1 MGINFFK
8 WKKSSKVV
16 SFKGNEYDCLLVKT
30 DGDGK
35 KPLYLNVMPNGVD
48 IKVGVNK
55 VSFLTSLCIDFM
67 KLMPSDGGFTTISR
81 NYHVSNVYTLIQ
93 LWTKDQLERVYVLEE
108 KNGEIFREGKSS
120 LVDNAVAKMFPQST
134 EYANTASKDNK
145 REQRSNENPER
156 FAPRQTPNQH
166 GANHEK
172 LVKIALMIN
181 EKSEENIINMN
192 QILNSST
199 DVLIEALKKG
209 VEQLL
214 NRQSQSQ
221 RVTSQEETV
230 NNARLHE
237 KINALEKQIKILT
250 EDKENAEETIQ
261 NKDKEL
267 EQLKQDLRLA
277 KTDIIDIK
285 GDAIKAAD
293 SLLSA
298 LEMGGYQIDCAT
310 AQSKDDPYLISQVR
324 NIRQQLQD
332 IPNGNAATTRNALK
346 DIIRKHLS
354 ESDDVLNKL
363 GCIMAYG
370 RIPFMIE
377 PRANGIYINP
387 GRISNIYNKLEM
399 LLVPLGFQQILPQLF
414 VETMSD
420 GIAYYEDVTGRQD
433 APVSLL
439 DMLCPSLGQHKEN
452 VDRGQRMQVIKDIA
466 QIGFL
471 EDGIIIEKTKVLL

>member
-1 MGINFFK
+1 MIINFFK
-8 WKKSSKVV
+8 RKKSSKGV
-16 SFKGNEYDCLLVKT
+16 SFNGHEYDCLLIKT
-30 DGDGK
+30 EGDGK
-35 KPLYLNVMPNGVD
+35 KTLSLNVTPNGAY
-48 IKVGVNK
+48 IKVGDNK
-55 VSFLTSLCIDFM
+55 VSCMPSLSMDFM
-67 KLMPSDGGFTTISR
+67 KLMPSDGDFTTISK

-93 LWTKDQLERVYVLEE
+93 LWTKEQFERVYVLEE

-145 REQRSNENPER
+145 REQRFNENPER
-156 FAPRQTPNQH
+156 FAPRQTPNQQS
-166 GANHEK
+166 ANNDE
-172 LVKIALMIN
+172 LVKIAIMIN
-181 EKSEENIINMN
+181 EKTRENIINMN
-192 QILNSST
+192 HILNSST

-209 VEQLL
+209 LEQLL

-221 RVTSQEETV
+221 RVTSQEETAK
-230 NNARLHE
+230 NTRLEE
-237 KINALEKQIKILT
+237 KIYALEQQIKTLS
-250 EDKENAEETIQ
+250 EENGKTEETIQ

-267 EQLKQDLRLA
+267 VQLIQDLHIAR
-277 KTDIIDIK
+277 TDNIDIK

-298 LEMGGYQIDCAT
+298 LEIGGYQIDCAT

-363 GCIMAYG
+363 GCLMAYG

-387 GRISNIYNKLEM
+387 GRITSIYNKLEM

-420 GIAYYEDVTGRQD
+420 GIDYYEDVTGRQD

-452 VDRGQRMQVIKDIA
+452 VDREQRMQVIKDIA
-466 QIGFL
+466 QLGFL

>member
-1 MGINFFK
+1 MKINFFK
-8 WKKSSKVV
+8 RKKSSKGV
-16 SFKGNEYDCLLVKT
+16 SFNGNEYDCLLIKT
-30 DGDGK
+30 EGDGK
-35 KPLYLNVMPNGVD
+35 KALSLNVTPNGAY
-48 IKVGVNK
+48 IKVGDNK
-55 VSFLTSLCIDFM
+55 VSCMPSLSMDFM
-67 KLMPSDGGFTTISR
+67 KLMPSDGGFTTISK

-93 LWTKDQLERVYVLEE
+93 LWTKEQFERVYVLEE

-134 EYANTASKDNK
+134 EHANTASKDNK
-145 REQRSNENPER
+145 REQRINENPER
-156 FAPRQTPNQH
+156 FAPRQTPNQQS
-166 GANHEK
+166 ANNDE
-172 LVKIALMIN
+172 LVKIAIMIN
-181 EKSEENIINMN
+181 EKTRENIINMN

-214 NRQSQSQ
+214 NRHSQSQ
-221 RVTSQEETV
+221 KVTSQEETAK
-230 NNARLHE
+230 NTRLEE
-237 KINALEKQIKILT
+237 KINALEQQIKTLT
-250 EDKENAEETIQ
+250 EDKGKTEETIL

-267 EQLKQDLRLA
+267 EQLKQDLRIA

-293 SLLSA
+293 SLLSE
-298 LEMGGYQIDCAT
+298 LEIGGYQIDCAT

-324 NIRQQLQD
+324 NIRRQLQD

-363 GCIMAYG
+363 GCLMAYG

-387 GRISNIYNKLEM
+387 GRITSIYNKLEM

-420 GIAYYEDVTGRQD
+420 GIDYYEDVTGRQD

-452 VDRGQRMQVIKDIA
+452 VDREQRMQVIKDIA
-466 QIGFL
+466 QLGFL